1 MNKKLLILVL
11 VAIFS
16 VSLFAMAEGEVVA
29 PKVETQVILGSS
41 TQVNADFFS
50 GWTNSATNSYLKT
63 LMSGYETVSWTKE
76 GRYAINPTAV
86 KSWKATENADG
97 SKTYVFNIANNLVYN
112 DGTKIT
118 AKDYVFNILYAASP
132 QVV

>member
-1 MNKKLLILVL
+1 MNKKLFILVL

-16 VSLFAMAEGEVVA
+16 ASLFAMAAGETVA

-63 LMSGYETVSWTKE
+63 LMWVRDGILDE
-76 GRYAINPTAV
+76 GRPLR
-86 KSWKATENADG
+86 DQ
-97 SKTYVFNIANNLVYN
+97 
-112 DGTKIT
+112 
-118 AKDYVFNILYAASP
+118 P
-132 QVV
+132 HRRQVLEGH